1 MGFLRQGSAH
11 LKGGG
16 GGGLESSNTCSV
28 WSVELLSKQA
38 IVRMQ
43 GPAIGGTKGNPQDRQ
58 RQFI

>member
-11 LKGGG
+11 LKG